1 VYALLGAFTI
11 ALASILAK
19 VGLQRVDPVT
29 ATALRSLVMT
39 ALVFTALYY
48 TRGFS
53 DVFRLNQREY
63 IYVVLSGLAG
73 GLSLSWILYFTALQR
88 GEASRVAVVDRSSV
102 VLVVLLAALL
112 LQEELTVRKIVATLL
127 VLVALVLLTV

>member
-1 VYALLGAFTI
+1 
-11 ALASILAK
+11 
-19 VGLQRVDPVT
+19 
-29 ATALRSLVMT
+29 MT
-39 ALVFTALYY
+39 ALVFTVLYY

-73 GLSLSWILYFTALQR
+73 GLSWVLYFTALQR

-102 VLVVLLAALL
+102 VLLAALI
-112 LQEELTVRKIVATLL
+112 LQEELTVRKIIATLL
-127 VLVALVLLTV
+127 VLVALILLS